1 MSKII
6 KATHEGKLPLGDI
19 ELSVAVLEDGQ
30 RIITQSAVF
39 KAFGRTKRGRAIE
52 ENRVPNRPA
61 FIDAKNIQPF
71 IDEGLEAVLN
81 VVTYKDKNDKEA
93 VGYNAEILPKLCN
106 AYLEARHAG
115 VLVKQQYP
123 LARASEILLVSL
135 SKIGIIALIDEVTGY
150 QYDRNRDEL
159 QIILKAYIGEELL
172 KWQKRFPDSF
182 YSEMFR
188 LRGWDYNIT
197 NIKKRPGVIGT
208 WTNNLIYRQLP
219 QGVLKE
225 LKERTPKDEKGNR
238 RHRFH
243 QLLTEDIGH
252 PHLSNQITAVVTL
265 MKASPNWRVFE
276 RLFARAFGQQEID
289 FGDDE

>member
-1 MSKII
+1 MSKIL
-6 KATHEGKLPLGDI
+6 KATHEGKLPLGEI
-19 ELSVAVLEDGQ
+19 ELNVAVLEDGQ

-61 FIDAKNIQPF
+61 FIDAKNMQPF
-71 IDEGLEAVLN
+71 IDEGLEEVLK
-81 VVTYKDKNDKEA
+81 VIPYQDKNGRQIE
-93 VGYNAEILPKLCN
+93 GYNAVILPKLCN
-106 AYLEARHAG
+106 SYLEARHNG

-159 QIILKAYIGEELL
+159 QTILKAYISEELL

-188 LRGWDYNIT
+188 LRGWDYTVT
-197 NIKKRPGVIGT
+197 NIKKRPGVIGS
-208 WTNNLIYRQLP
+208 WTNRLVYEQLP

-225 LKERTPKDEKGNR
+225 LKERTPKDSKGNR
-238 RHRFH
+238 KHRFH
-243 QLLTEDIGH
+243 QLLSDEIGH
-252 PHLSNQITAVVTL
+252 PHLASQITAVVTL
-265 MKASPNWRVFE
+265 MKASPNWRTFE

-289 FGDDE
+289 FDEIE